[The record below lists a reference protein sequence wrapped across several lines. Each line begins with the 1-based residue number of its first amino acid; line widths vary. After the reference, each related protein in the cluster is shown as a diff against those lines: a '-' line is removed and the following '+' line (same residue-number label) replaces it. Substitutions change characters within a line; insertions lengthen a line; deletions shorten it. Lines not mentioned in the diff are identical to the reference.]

1 MTEKLQK
8 ILSRAGIAS
17 RRALEQM
24 IDQGRVTVNGKM
36 ATIGDRY
43 EADDILVK
51 IDGKVV
57 LTPDSQKV
65 SCRVLMYH
73 KPEGELTT
81 LSDPKTDLQFST
93 IFQSL
98 LPVAGSTLAVLISIP
113 QVYSY
118 LPPMVN

>member
-1 MTEKLQK
+1 M
-8 ILSRAGIAS
+8 
-17 RRALEQM
+17 
-24 IDQGRVTVNGKM
+24 V
-36 ATIGDRY
+36 TIGDRY

-81 LSDPKTDLQFST
+81 LSDPENRPT
-93 IFQSL
+93 
-98 LPVAGSTLAVLISIP
+98 
-113 QVYSY
+113 
-118 LPPMVN
+118 

>member
-57 LTPDSQKV
+57 LTPDSQK
-65 SCRVLMYH
+65 SIL
-73 KPEGELTT
+73 
-81 LSDPKTDLQFST
+81 
-93 IFQSL
+93 QSL
-98 LPVAGSTLAVLISIP
+98 NVS
-113 QVYSY
+113 
-118 LPPMVN
+118 

>member
-98 LPVAGSTLAVLISIP
+98 QLVVGSTLAVLISIP

-118 LPPMVN
+118 LPLTVS